1 MEYSTDNIFYKIIH
15 KEIETKPVLEGDTY
29 IAIND
34 IKPKAPIHILV
45 IPKGNYI
52 TYGDFLNKA
61 TDFEIL
67 DFNRGIEKIISLMKL
82 DIGGYQLVSNAGAF
96 GKQEVP
102 HMHVHILGKQ
112 N

>member
-1 MEYSTDNIFYKIIH
+1 MEYNTDNVFYKIIH
-15 KEIETKPVLEGDTY
+15 KEIESTPILEGDTY
-29 IAIND
+29 LAIND

-52 TYGDFLNKA
+52 TYSDFLNRA

-67 DFNRGIEKIISLMKL
+67 DFNCGIKKIISLMGL
-82 DIGGYQLVSNAGAF
+82 EANGYQLISNAGSF

-102 HMHVHILGKQ
+102 HMHVHILGK
-112 N
+112 